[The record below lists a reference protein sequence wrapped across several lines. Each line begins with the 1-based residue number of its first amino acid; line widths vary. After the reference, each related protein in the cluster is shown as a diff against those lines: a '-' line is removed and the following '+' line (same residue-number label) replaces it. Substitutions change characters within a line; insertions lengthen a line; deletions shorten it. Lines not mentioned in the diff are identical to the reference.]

1 MFTAEIDILPD
12 AVADKLQQFF
22 KLNEQWLMV
31 KRSQHE
37 TPRQG
42 VQTPQN
48 VALQLIATTEGA
60 ILLAKAFKSQNY
72 FHDDVD
78 LSAFSSL

>member
-1 MFTAEIDILPD
+1 LFTAEIDILPD

-31 KRSQHE
+31 QLSQHD

-42 VQTPQN
+42 EQTPQN

-72 FHDDVD
+72 FHDAVD